1 MNKRILAVII
11 AVVMAFSAISVVN
24 ADTTEITQY
33 EYFQDFENYTVQS
46 NQNSIVNIGESD
58 DSALVIKRTEL
69 SVDNVEK
76 LTLDTVISEDVVEL
90 EFLLLPRET
99 AGEKAEAYLQL
110 FQGSS
115 NARLNVKIS
124 CDNGDLNRYRI
135 KVGSKEVITK
145 DELYHLPKNAA
156 DDGENFTKENF
167 NKIKMVLHRVVV
179 DGNVNNDLSMFYV
192 YLNGEL
198 KGEYTFAEIGTGGIG
213 YSAGKTIES
222 VRMYQYK
229 YDTGLPLDE
238 EVYFDDITVRGK
250 SVVEYDASMLEMAFD
265 ASMNYTSEES
275 KLVINGTDSEYLEQT
290 YSVNLINAE
299 DEADITEVA
308 VFDAEKADDGSAI
321 FAFNEAI
328 TVNPGWYFASVQRI
342 VGGEEKGS
350 AQSHKIYIATTE
362 QLSSLPGDFS
372 TLPENDEEAQ
382 ELIRYYLPCFL
393 TEEEIIELLPEK
405 DGTLTQK
412 ANENLAFITSY
423 FKEKN
428 AIYTEINEVHTEFL
442 KAKGYLELKNAETTQ
457 EIIATLENGNYLAD
471 YSENPVY
478 IEYNE
483 EFYTHFETKRTD
495 NENPLVSDEKIEK
508 ALRYAMAMTSL
519 NNAERSGIEGI
530 VEEYNEDIFSLDL
543 EKVTE
548 ENKDS
553 LYSALYNKIYTTL
566 DTVRADWEDAVNSIP
581 ETPELPPELEE
592 EEKHPS
598 GGSSGG
604 SSGGGGGGGSFGGS
618 ISKKD
623 NNDTLAPKIEPTD
636 VVIEEKPEETEI
648 TLTDISEHWAEKEI
662 TALCEKGYITGFED
676 NTFRPGNKITRAE
689 LVTILGRILPD
700 ADSESEIEFSDVKE
714 NDWYYASVKKAVSLG
729 IAQGADGKFMPHDY
743 ITREQLAVMVYRA
756 VKVDEN
762 AEIISFE
769 DADTVSEYAKDAVAY
784 LYDSGIITG
793 YEDNTFRP
801 QNPVTR
807 AEAAKILYG
816 LFAEI

>member
-1 MNKRILAVII
+1 MNFVAS
-11 AVVMAFSAISVVN
+11 M
-24 ADTTEITQY
+24 D
-33 EYFQDFENYTVQS
+33 YT
-46 NQNSIVNIGESD
+46 G
-58 DSALVIKRTEL
+58 
-69 SVDNVEK
+69 
-76 LTLDTVISEDVVEL
+76 
-90 EFLLLPRET
+90 
-99 AGEKAEAYLQL
+99 
-110 FQGSS
+110 
-115 NARLNVKIS
+115 
-124 CDNGDLNRYRI
+124 
-135 KVGSKEVITK
+135 
-145 DELYHLPKNAA
+145 
-156 DDGENFTKENF
+156 
-167 NKIKMVLHRVVV
+167 
-179 DGNVNNDLSMFYV
+179 
-192 YLNGEL
+192 
-198 KGEYTFAEIGTGGIG
+198 
-213 YSAGKTIES
+213 
-222 VRMYQYK
+222 
-229 YDTGLPLDE
+229 
-238 EVYFDDITVRGK
+238 
-250 SVVEYDASMLEMAFD
+250 DAS
-265 ASMNYTSEES
+265 
-275 KLVINGTDSEYLEQT
+275 LVINGTDSQYLEQS
-290 YSVNLINAE
+290 YEVNLINAE
-299 DEADITEVA
+299 DETDITEVA
-308 VFDAEKADDGSAI
+308 VIDADKNDNGEVVFSCNTAVS
-321 FAFNEAI
+321 
-328 TVNPGWYFASVQRI
+328 VNPGWYILSVQRL
-342 VGGEEKGS
+342 VSGESKGNEKS
-350 AQSHKIYIATTE
+350 CKIYIATTE
-362 QLSSLPGDFS
+362 QLLSLPGDFS
-372 TLPENDEEAQ
+372 ELPQNNTEAQ

-393 TEEEIIELLPEK
+393 TEEEIIELLPEEN
-405 DGTLTQK
+405 GTLTQK

-530 VEEYNEDIFSLDL
+530 VEEYNEDVFGLNL
-543 EKVTE
+543 EKVNE

-553 LYSALYNKIYTTL
+553 LYSSLYNKSYTDIDAVL
-566 DTVRADWEDAVNSIP
+566 SDWEEAVNSIP

-623 NNDTLAPKIEPTD
+623 KDDVLAPKIEPTD
-636 VVIEEKPEETEI
+636 VVIEEKTEETEI
-648 TLTDISEHWAEKEI
+648 KLTDISGHWAEKEI

-714 NDWYYASVKKAVSLG
+714 NDWYYASVKKAVNLG
-729 IAQGADGKFMPHDY
+729 ITQGADGKFMPNDY

-756 VKVDEN
+756 VKTDEKT
-762 AEIISFE
+762 ETISFE